1 MSWGEQTK
9 RWDDLYPSDARYWL
23 WVWPR
28 HWHHW
33 QLHYTHHQGRGNEN
47 REPDIIIVLSRRN
60 LRYKYK
66 DLTKDQWLRSLQIN
80 TNMEFKFRQFRKMMK
95 LFEEIDGALVCLTLG
110 QDGWLNETW
119 KVPERCQAY
128 HSMAMLDF
136 LWMMMLLSS
145 DFVFRF
151 TWEFVQYPAFVS

>member
-66 DLTKDQWLRSLQIN
+66 DQWLRSLQIN

-128 HSMAMLDF
+128 HGHTCLSLDVSWWCATQLRLCF
-136 LWMMMLLSS
+136 SFHL
-145 DFVFRF
+145 
-151 TWEFVQYPAFVS
+151 WEFVQYPAFVS